1 MMKDVILVTV
11 PEGSTKHVIHEDAE
25 VTLENLH
32 ETLFNDNTAE
42 LHKSILYDNV
52 LKNQL
57 IPLLLSVRFETQPK
71 LLSLIIRVL
80 CQLTSQYSA
89 LNVPEDKDTEELRD
103 SYNEYL
109 AKVKDEFN
117 EPRFT
122 WPLLKFLKIYTAQ
135 NKEDTSQVSIEEVK
149 DCIKLVKNLLKI
161 REYEPTTTAAALIA
175 QLQRP
180 SKQNSFIWYLLYQ
193 NFDAILLSLIHEH
206 RWSKDVAEIIRL
218 MFYKV
223 DIDILKKSLQDW
235 MISNTASSSEPTY
248 PGSSEP
254 GSRSR
259 SNSSSNGSNP
269 AHFKRSTNIE
279 KEKEP
284 EKLQPGN
291 PKAGSLSPRPPSY
304 TTDPQNGSPK
314 KIDEKLE
321 SHLFQS
327 RLSGKSNSSISEHS
341 ATLGIEEENDIETG
355 CPKDIIVEANGGKKR
370 QRESDDECEN
380 PPKRERF
387 KPVARGDWIEK
398 LLAPPKQKDEY
409 DGGTSKK
416 KRKSKTER
424 DQIYKDLGFSS
435 GITDQN
441 SSGSEPLEPE
451 NWRVRVSDLSDH
463 GYASYLTDQ
472 MEKKYREFWSNEVQ
486 TERMKQLPFEKLTE
500 EEKRERRKKFIEQR
514 MIKKNVKLLTLP
526 YDVVT
531 ESDVLDILSDFSLDF
546 LIKGYGV
553 LTLDLL
559 HELSKEEIKAE
570 VREKDNYSWL
580 LYFFLPLAAEI
591 DIPFNMIQITYE
603 VFHYI
608 TGETIH
614 NGLEILF
621 NDGVPEEAML
631 TLSGYLQ
638 AQRCFMEVLSLYE
651 QNSYL
656 ESIERYNL
664 KLIILQIVRTRNI
677 RQHYIFL
684 IRLASVKNMLQKQ
697 YLENLVVANHIHLT
711 KMQQLNTSFTE
722 SDMTT
727 HIKHFAL
734 TEMMKP
740 YGFLLESF
748 RENSATLNDCIFTM
762 MHHVAG
768 DLVCPQALDIKPI
781 PETIQQIV
789 KQGVSLC
796 DDWQDLIEYMMNY
809 YRFKMKAD
817 ERSSKGGSRKD
828 NSSTCSTTTS
838 RISQDKATQTLKLQ
852 KVAVSPLAESQSH
865 KTDISRG
872 IFDKDDTS
880 DGSSSTSSSTRI
892 IDRTKQRKQ
901 RKEEVKKILDIL
913 KACNLSY
920 MISWLQVSLLDL
932 WRVKLYLAPNQAVT
946 NTLVR
951 NFIPLEPVPWFYAN
965 RVHEVP
971 LVPFSSKIFRKLD
984 KVHFQ
989 HLLKKLGLIT
999 LPKIPAIPTSFTSR
1013 EVLEIAMLLGPVEN
1027 KDLYPELLGETF
1039 DY

>member
-1 MMKDVILVTV
+1 MKDVILVTV
-11 PEGSTKHVIHEDAE
+11 AEGSSKHVIHDDAE
-25 VTLENLH
+25 TTLE
-32 ETLFNDNTAE
+32 TLSEALSNDNTSE
-42 LHKSILYDNV
+42 LHKSILYEAV
-52 LKNQL
+52 LRNQL
-57 IPLLLSVRFETQPK
+57 IPLLLAVRFETQAK
-71 LLSLIIRVL
+71 LLSSIIRVL
-80 CQLTSQYSA
+80 CQLTAQFSA
-89 LNVPEDKDTEELRD
+89 LNIAEDKDTAELRET
-103 SYNEYL
+103 YNEYL

-122 WPLLKFLKIYTAQ
+122 WPLLKYLKIYTAQ
-135 NKEDTSQVSIEEVK
+135 KKDDKSQISVEEVT
-149 DCIKLVKNLLKI
+149 DCIRLVKNLLEI

-206 RWSKDVAEIIRL
+206 RWSKVVAEIIRL
-218 MFYKV
+218 MFNNV

-235 MISNTASSSEPTY
+235 MISNTISSSEHTY
-248 PGSSEP
+248 PGTSEL
-254 GSRSR
+254 SRSR

-269 AHFKRSTNIE
+269 THFKDSKYNKKGKEREKSKPGNSEVGSISPRNASHQTHESKTNI
-279 KEKEP
+279 P
-284 EKLQPGN
+284 D
-291 PKAGSLSPRPPSY
+291 KASDS
-304 TTDPQNGSPK
+304 K
-314 KIDEKLE
+314 E
-321 SHLFQS
+321 SHLFLA

-341 ATLGIEEENDIETG
+341 ATLGIEEENDIEIGHSERLNEDTVG
-355 CPKDIIVEANGGKKR
+355 ASISNKR
-370 QRESDDECEN
+370 PRESDHDDDDP
-380 PPKRERF
+380 PPKREKI
-387 KPVARGDWIEK
+387 KPEGRGDWIEK
-398 LLAPPKQKDEY
+398 LLAPQKQKYE
-409 DGGTSKK
+409 KER
-416 KRKSKTER
+416 KRKSKSER

-472 MEKKYREFWSNEVQ
+472 MEKKSR
-486 TERMKQLPFEKLTE
+486 KQLPFEKLTE
-500 EEKRERRKKFIEQR
+500 QEKRERRKKFIEQR
-514 MIKKNVKLLTLP
+514 MTKKNVKLLTLP

-531 ESDVLDILSDFSLDF
+531 ESDVMDILSDFSLDF

-559 HELSKEEIKAE
+559 HEMSKEETKAE

-608 TGETIH
+608 AGETIH

-621 NDGVPEEAML
+621 HEGVPEENMRTL
-631 TLSGYLQ
+631 TGYLQ

-677 RQHYIFL
+677 HQHYIFL
-684 IRLASVKNMLQKQ
+684 IRLASIKNMLQKQ

-711 KMQQLNTSFTE
+711 KMQQLNTSFSE
-722 SDMTT
+722 SEMTT

-734 TEMMKP
+734 PEMMKP
-740 YGFLLESF
+740 YGFLLENF

-789 KQGVSLC
+789 KQNVSLC

-809 YRFKMKAD
+809 YRFKMKA
-817 ERSSKGGSRKD
+817 EGRSSKGSRKD
-828 NSSTCSTTTS
+828 NDSSTCSQTS
-838 RISQDKATQTLKLQ
+838 KISQDKATQTSKLQ
-852 KVAVSPLAESQSH
+852 KANSSISASSLKVAVGPDHSPTGSQSL
-865 KTDISRG
+865 KTDPSPG
-872 IFDKDDTS
+872 IFDKDNTS
-880 DGSSSTSSSTRI
+880 DGSSSTYSSQRSI
-892 IDRTKQRKQ
+892 EKTKQRKDDI
-901 RKEEVKKILDIL
+901 KKILDIL

-932 WRVKLYLAPNQAVT
+932 WRVKLYLAPNQTVS
-946 NTLVR
+946 NPLVR
-951 NFIPLEPVPWFYAN
+951 NFIPLEPVPWYYAN

-971 LVPFSSKIFRKLD
+971 LVPFSSKICKKLEV
-984 KVHFQ
+984 VHFQ
-989 HLLKKLGLIT
+989 HLLKKLGLIS
-999 LPKIPAIPTSFTSR
+999 LPKRPAIPISFTSR
-1013 EVLEIAMLLGPVEN
+1013 EILEIAVLLGPVEN
-1027 KDLYPELLGETF
+1027 KDLYPELLGEDF

>member
-1 MMKDVILVTV
+1 MKDVILVTNV
-11 PEGSTKHVIHEDAE
+11 EGSSKHAIHEDAE
-25 VTLENLH
+25 ATLEKLH
-32 ETLFNDNTAE
+32 SALAKDDSADI
-42 LHKSILYDNV
+42 HKNILYENV

-57 IPLLLSVRFETQPK
+57 IPLLLAVRVETQPR

-80 CQLTSQYSA
+80 CLLTSQYSL
-89 LNVPEDKDTEELRD
+89 LNIPVDKNTEEARD

-122 WPLLKFLKIYTAQ
+122 WPLLKLIKIYTTQ
-135 NKEDTSQVSIEEVK
+135 SKEDGTEVSLEEVT
-149 DCIKLVKNLLKI
+149 DCITLVKNLLKI
-161 REYEPTTTAAALIA
+161 CEYEPTSTAAAVIA

-218 MFYKV
+218 IFHNV
-223 DIDILKKSLQDW
+223 DMAILKKSLQDW
-235 MISNTASSSEPTY
+235 MIANTISSSEPTY

-254 GSRSR
+254 GSGSR
-259 SNSSSNGSNP
+259 SNCSSTGSDTQFRDSKSN
-269 AHFKRSTNIE
+269 K
-279 KEKEP
+279 KVKEP
-284 EKLQPGN
+284 EKLQPRDSD
-291 PKAGSLSPRPPSY
+291 AGSVSPRPVPITVESK
-304 TTDPQNGSPK
+304 NNSP
-314 KIDEKLE
+314 EKFNDTMDIQL
-321 SHLFQS
+321 SLAKS
-327 RLSGKSNSSISEHS
+327 SISGKSNSSISEHS
-341 ATLGIEEENDIETG
+341 ATLGIEEEEND
-355 CPKDIIVEANGGKKR
+355 VLMEAGSGKKR
-370 QRESDDECEN
+370 QRESENDEGGEN
-380 PPKRERF
+380 PPKRH
-387 KPVARGDWIEK
+387 KN
-398 LLAPPKQKDEY
+398 DEE
-409 DGGTSKK
+409 SEMVKK
-416 KRKSKTER
+416 KRKSKSER

-472 MEKKYREFWSNEVQ
+472 MDKKYR
-486 TERMKQLPFEKLTE
+486 KQLPFDKLSEK
-500 EEKRERRKKFIEQR
+500 EKRERRKKFIEQR

-546 LIKGYGV
+546 LLKGYGV

-559 HELSKEEIKAE
+559 HELSKEETKAE
-570 VREKDNYSWL
+570 VRDKDNYSWL
-580 LYFFLPLAAEI
+580 LYTFLPLAAEI
-591 DIPFNMIQITYE
+591 DIPFNMIQVTYE

-608 TGETIH
+608 TGETI
-614 NGLEILF
+614 NSGLAIQYS
-621 NDGVPEEAML
+621 DQVPEEAML

-651 QNSYL
+651 QNSHL

-722 SDMTT
+722 TDMTT

-740 YGFLLESF
+740 YGYLLESF

-809 YRFKMKAD
+809 YRFKMKT
-817 ERSSKGGSRKD
+817 EESSKGGSRKD
-828 NSSTCSTTTS
+828 NYSSTCSTTSKAT
-838 RISQDKATQTLKLQ
+838 SQDKATQTVKLSKDPASVSASSL
-852 KVAVSPLAESQSH
+852 KVAVSPPSFKAATSSGITH
-865 KTDISRG
+865 KDY
-872 IFDKDDTS
+872 TS
-880 DGSSSTSSSTRI
+880 DGSSTASSSHRVPENP
-892 IDRTKQRKQ
+892 KQKKHK
-901 RKEEVKKILDIL
+901 KEEIKNILDIL

-932 WRVKLYLAPNQAVT
+932 WRVKLYLAPNQAVS

-984 KVHFQ
+984 FCHFQ

-999 LPKIPAIPTSFTSR
+999 LPKRSAIPISLTSR

-1027 KDLYPELLGETF
+1027 KDLYPELLGENF